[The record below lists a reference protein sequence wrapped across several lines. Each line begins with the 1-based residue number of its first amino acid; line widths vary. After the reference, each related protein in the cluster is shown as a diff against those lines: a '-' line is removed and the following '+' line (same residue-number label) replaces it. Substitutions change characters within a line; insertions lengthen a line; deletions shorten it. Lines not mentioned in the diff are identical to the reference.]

1 MLAMLVDD
9 NILSG
14 VTQVGVGGIFAIFIL
29 REVFTFINKRGN
41 GNGNGNGSKTDS
53 GGQSVA
59 FWQLEIRNA
68 VNESVTQQIV
78 PHLQAQTR
86 VLEEIRD
93 TMGEME
99 KGINELVTRDR
110 DRVNQHNA
118 HRAAGAH

>member
-1 MLAMLVDD
+1 MLALLADD
-9 NILSG
+9 NLLSG
-14 VTQVGVGGIFAIFIL
+14 VTQIGVGGMFALLLL
-29 REVFTFINKRGN
+29 RETFAFINKRGN
-41 GNGNGNGSKTDS
+41 GNGNGKTDS
-53 GGQSVA
+53 GAQSVA

-68 VNESVTQQIV
+68 VNESVSQQIV